1 MQGAAGPC
9 HDSAVKHFLS
19 FSYRPQAL
27 VPRLAA
33 SLLAAAVLAGCST
46 SRTVGGGES
55 DLAMSSD
62 AQLARD
68 AKDGGLARCE
78 SRLGQI
84 AITEAEG
91 NSQALTSAGLPRTMA
106 PLVRH
111 LLTRTQCFGVVDR
124 GAAFTLLEQERKL
137 REQLGLENNQP
148 AKHLQTV
155 DYVLRAEIVFAEQVD
170 GSKGLLGGVFS
181 GGIVGMGGEYNKKE
195 AVVLLSVVDARTSEI
210 VSSVFG
216 RGTSESAGLGSLVL
230 ASGVVLVDGGWA
242 DTPQAKTVAA
252 ALVDAWNRTQPK
264 LVSDIAASRAA
275 AAKEAAAREAA
286 AKEAAARAA
295 AEKLAAEKEAQRAAA
310 EKAAAERA
318 AAERAT
324 AERLAAEKLAQE
336 KLAEAKAA
344 QEKEAQRAAAEKAA
358 ADKQAAEQA
367 AADKQAAE
375 KEAAQKAAAEK
386 AAAEKAAAD
395 KEAARKADVEKA
407 ESRNAEAPNPQAP
420 PPPPDATGAQAPQAE
435 GASEPGTVS
444 P

>member
-1 MQGAAGPC
+1 MIRQGRPC
-9 HDSAVKHFLS
+9 HDSGVKLS
-19 FSYRPQAL
+19 LTPSFFSTS
-27 VPRLAA
+27 RLAA
-33 SLLAAAVLAGCST
+33 SVMAAALVAGCST
-46 SRTVGGGES
+46 SRTMGGGQS
-55 DLAMSSD
+55 DLAMSNE

-84 AITEAEG
+84 AITEADG

-124 GAAFTLLEQERKL
+124 GAAFTLLENERKL

-170 GSKGLLGGVFS
+170 GSKGLLGGVFG

-264 LVSDIAASRAA
+264 LVSDIAAARAA
-275 AAKEAAAREAA
+275 AAKEAAARDAA
-286 AKEAAARAA
+286 AKEAAAKAA

-318 AAERAT
+318 AAERAA
-324 AERLAAEKLAQE
+324 AERQAAEKLALE
-336 KLAEAKAA
+336 KAAHEKAA
-344 QEKEAQRAAAEKAA
+344 QEKAAAEKLA
-358 ADKQAAEQA
+358 ADKA
-367 AADKQAAE
+367 AAE
-375 KEAAQKAAAEK
+375 KEAADKAAAEK
-386 AAAEKAAAD
+386 AARQAERSGGKPGDTPADTAGPDGTPPGAPAAP
-395 KEAARKADVEKA
+395 AARDMKEGRADA
-407 ESRNAEAPNPQAP
+407 PAAPSPEA
-420 PPPPDATGAQAPQAE
+420 
-435 GASEPGTVS
+435 STVK